1 MTSDSKEKE
10 IASGGSQSTNP
21 RQFNKID
28 EVEPEPEVGSSQ
40 MKEAEVE
47 DLWDFFTHPVSN
59 AFILQASNLKYA

>member
-47 DLWDFFTHPVSN
+47 DL
-59 AFILQASNLKYA
+59 